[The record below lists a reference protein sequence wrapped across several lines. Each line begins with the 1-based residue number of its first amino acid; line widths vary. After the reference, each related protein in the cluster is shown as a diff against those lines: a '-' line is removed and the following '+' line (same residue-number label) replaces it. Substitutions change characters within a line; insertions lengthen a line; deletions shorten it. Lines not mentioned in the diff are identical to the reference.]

1 MEHMVTYTESH
12 KDLCKKKY
20 DTDVLLTIL
29 ETDSS
34 EELDEAAAA
43 TPVHYVLT

>member
-1 MEHMVTYTESH
+1 MAICTKSH
-12 KDLCKKKY
+12 EDLGKKKY
-20 DTDVLLTIL
+20 GTAVLLTNL